1 MSDILIELKN
11 ICKSFGDEEVLH
23 DFNLYIKENE
33 FVTLLGPSGC
43 GKTTLLRMIAGFDQP
58 SSGEIIF
65 EGKVINDV
73 EPNKRPINTV
83 FQRYALFPHLNVFD
97 NVAFGLKIKKVPKAE
112 INEEVMRA
120 LKLVHLDE
128 YANRKIDTLSG
139 GQQQRVAMARA
150 IVMKPKLLLLDEPLA
165 ALDRKLRQDLQY
177 ELKEMQRTLGITFV
191 FVTHDQEEALTMS
204 DTIVVMN
211 EGRILQIGTP
221 IMIYNEPRT
230 RFVAN
235 FIGES
240 NIIDAVVPK
249 DSYVK
254 FDNALFKTTY
264 ETGFSKNEE
273 VDVVLRPEDILIV
286 PAENAKLKG
295 TIDSKIFKGDEYEIN
310 VIVESGREY
319 TIHTTKD
326 YELGLFVGLTVD
338 PENITIMKKPGINTY
353 TGVIDEDG
361 NVRISDDMVLEFG
374 SEDDEEK
381 EELEE
386 GTNVVVRINTVDVL
400 LDDIEESDFT
410 GIVKDIK
417 KRDLDYDV
425 YIKVGDNIIVSSTSK
440 VHKVG
445 EETGIWVKPE
455 KVFVKVETEDDEEE
469 SMSTLNE
476 EING

>member
-1 MSDILIELKN
+1 MSENLIELKN
-11 ICKSFGDEEVLH
+11 ICKSFGEQEVLH

-58 SSGEIIF
+58 TSGEILF

-97 NVAFGLKIKKVPKAE
+97 NVAFGLKIKKLPKNE
-112 INEEVMRA
+112 IYEEVVKA
-120 LKLVHLDE
+120 LKLVHLEE
-128 YANRKIDTLSG
+128 YADRKIDTLSG

-221 IMIYNEPRT
+221 QMIYNEPKT

-240 NIIDAVVPK
+240 NIIDAIVPK

-254 FDNALFKTTY
+254 FENALFKTTY
-264 ETGFSKNEE
+264 QTGFSKNEE
-273 VDVVLRPEDILIV
+273 VDVVLRPEDLLIID
-286 PAENAKLKG
+286 PEGAPIKG
-295 TIDSKIFKGDEYEIN
+295 TIDSKIFKGDEFEIN
-310 VIVESGREY
+310 VIVDSGKEY

-326 YELGLFVGLTVD
+326 YEIGKFVGLTID

-361 NVRISDDMVLEFG
+361 NVKISDDMILEYG
-374 SEDDEEK
+374 SEDEEK

-386 GTNVVVRINTVDVL
+386 GTNVVVRISTDDVL

-417 KRDLDYDV
+417 KRDLYYDV
-425 YIKVGDNIIVSSTSK
+425 YIKVGENIIVSSTSK

-455 KVFVKVETEDDEEE
+455 KVFVKVEVEEQDDTSTEEKDE
-469 SMSTLNE
+469 
-476 EING
+476 